1 MLLCPWDLPGKN
13 PGVDSHSLLQGIFL
27 TQGLNYLRSKK
38 SNQDLSHLR
47 QEMQNNRGFSKAV
60 YFSGMQ
66 RQVVWRLV
74 GFFRVS
80 RTALSCEDSWSQM
93 GSRKLLITCSSKLVE
108 EGIRTFQ
115 VFEDTFPK
123 LLRSLARTY
132 WHLAAWEA
140 GKVIFRF

>member
-132 WHLAAWEA
+132 
-140 GKVIFRF
+140 

>member
-1 MLLCPWDLPGKN
+1 M
-13 PGVDSHSLLQGIFL
+13 
-27 TQGLNYLRSKK
+27 
-38 SNQDLSHLR
+38 R

-132 WHLAAWEA
+132 
-140 GKVIFRF
+140 

>member
-47 QEMQNNRGFSKAV
+47 QEMENNRGFSKAV

-132 WHLAAWEA
+132 
-140 GKVIFRF
+140 